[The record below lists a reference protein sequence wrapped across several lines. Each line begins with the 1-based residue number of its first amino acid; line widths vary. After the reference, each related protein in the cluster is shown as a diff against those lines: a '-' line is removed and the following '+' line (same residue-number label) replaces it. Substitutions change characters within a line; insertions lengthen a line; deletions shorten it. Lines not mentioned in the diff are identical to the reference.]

1 MTTSLPS
8 HAPTDG
14 PTDGPTGVPSDARP
28 DAPASSARRLFLVAS
43 AAAGG
48 GLMIAAHLPMFVP
61 DAAAATPAAAPVFKP
76 NAFVTIARDG
86 KVTVTV
92 PYTEMGQGT
101 YTSIPMLVAEE
112 LEVRPETIAVVP
124 APPDEQ
130 VYGHPLYKLQ
140 VTGGSASVRAAWP
153 QMRAAGATARVM
165 LIQAAAQRW
174 NVSPDT
180 CRAENG
186 QVIHVPTGRKLGYGA
201 LVDAAAKVPVPH
213 DVALKPPSQYRVIG
227 KSVHRLDA
235 RGKVDGSAKFGI
247 DAVVP
252 GMKVAAVA
260 ACPVFGGKLKSV
272 DDSKALAV
280 KGVRQV
286 VRLDDAVAVV
296 ADHNGAAKKGLA
308 ALAIQWDEGPNAAF
322 SNAAWASQLEQAL
335 KTKGQVAH
343 NTGDFSKAVG
353 LGARRVDAV
362 YLAPP
367 LAHTTM
373 EPINCTVHVHDGRCE
388 IWVGSQAPARAQ
400 QFAARA
406 TGLPVEKVTVN
417 NFLIGGGF
425 GRRLEADYV
434 EQAAKIGMQVK
445 HPVKV
450 IWSREE
456 DIQHDMYRPFFRDEM
471 SAVLD
476 KSGRVMA
483 LSHRFAGSAVIT
495 RYAPVW
501 VKDIDGDAI
510 EASETPYDIPTK
522 YVEFVRAEPPAGLG
536 TGNWRGVG
544 PTHNVFVTEGFIDEL
559 ANAAGQD
566 PVAYRRAMLARQ
578 PRALAVLDLAA
589 QKAGWGN
596 KLPAGSGMGVC
607 VADAWGSYAAAVVE
621 VAVSKEGQLAVRRI
635 VTAVDCGQAIH
646 PDGVIAQ
653 TQSGLVYGL
662 TAALYGK
669 LTIENGRVMQSNFHD
684 YQALRINEMPVM
696 DVHLVASEATPG
708 GMGEL
713 STVVVAPALLNA
725 VHAATGKRFRTYPLP
740 PDALK
745 TT

>member
-1 MTTSLPS
+1 MTTNPLLTSPS
-8 HAPTDG
+8 
-14 PTDGPTGVPSDARP
+14 
-28 DAPASSARRLFLVAS
+28 RRHFLVAS

-48 GLMIAAHLPMFVP
+48 GLMIAAHVP
-61 DAAAATPAAAPVFKP
+61 VMLREADAAAPTSFTP

-112 LEVRPETIAVVP
+112 LEVRPETINVVAAP
-124 APPDEQ
+124 ADEQ
-130 VYGHPLYKLQ
+130 RYGHPLYKLQ
-140 VTGGSASVRAAWP
+140 VTGGSASVRGAWD
-153 QMRAAGATARVM
+153 QMRNAGAAARIM
-165 LIQAAAQRW
+165 LVQAAAQRW

-180 CRAENG
+180 CKAENG
-186 QVIHVPTGRKLGYGA
+186 QVIHVPTGRKLAYGA
-201 LVDAAAKVPVPH
+201 LVDAAAKQPVPQNI
-213 DVALKPPSQYRVIG
+213 VLKKPSAFKVIG
-227 KSVHRLDA
+227 KPLHRLDA
-235 RGKVDGSAKFGI
+235 KGKVDGSAKFGI
-247 DAVVP
+247 DANIP
-252 GMKVAAVA
+252 GMKIAAVA

-286 VRLDDAVAVV
+286 VKLDDAVAVV

-308 ALAIQWDEGPNAAF
+308 ALVIQWDEGANAKF
-322 SNAAWASQLEQAL
+322 SSAVWGSQLEQAI

-343 NTGDFSKAVG
+343 NIGDFSKAVG
-353 LGARRVDAV
+353 LGAKRVDAV
-362 YLAPP
+362 YLSPP
-367 LAHTTM
+367 LAHTAM
-373 EPINCTVHVHDGRCE
+373 EPLNCTVHVHDGRCD

-406 TGLPVEKVTVN
+406 TGLPLDKVTVN

-425 GRRLEADYV
+425 GRKLEADWV

-445 HPVKV
+445 SPVKV

-456 DIQHDMYRPFFRDEM
+456 DIQHDMYRPFFRDEL
-471 SAVLD
+471 SAALD
-476 KSGRVMA
+476 KSGRIIA
-483 LSHRFAGSAVIT
+483 FSHRFAGSAVIT

-510 EASETPYDIPTK
+510 EASETHYDIPHK
-522 YVEFVRAEPPAGLG
+522 YVEFVRSEPPQGLY

-544 PTHNVFVTEGFIDEL
+544 PTHHVFVNEGFIDEV

-566 PVAYRRAMLARQ
+566 PVAFRRAMLGKQ

-589 QKAGWGN
+589 EKAGWGN
-596 KLPAGSGMGVC
+596 KLPTGSGMGVC
-607 VADAWGSYAAAVVE
+607 VAEAWGSFAASIVE
-621 VAVSKEGQLAVRRI
+621 VAVSKEGQLAVKRI
-635 VTAVDCGQAIH
+635 VTAVDCGQAVH

-653 TQSGLVYGL
+653 MQSGHIYGL

-669 LTIENGRVMQSNFHD
+669 LTFENGRVMQSNFHD
-684 YQALRINEMPVM
+684 YQALRINESPVM
-696 DVHLVASEATPG
+696 EVHLMPSEAAPG
-708 GMGEL
+708 GTGEL
-713 STVVVAPALLNA
+713 GTATIAPAVLNA
-725 VHAATGKRFRTYPLP
+725 VHAATGKRFRTYPL
-740 PDALK
+740 DQESLK